1 MSLSLWRQRLSVVS
15 EIPRISHA
23 SAGVTIR
30 WQPGLLSKSAEKL
43 REATCV
49 QSVVQLSDR

>member
-15 EIPRISHA
+15 EMPRILHA

-30 WQPGLLSKSAEKL
+30 WQPGLLSKSALEL
-43 REATCV
+43 RQGICV
-49 QSVVQLSDR
+49 QAVLHDE